1 MSMIDDAIN
10 GGLEPDFG
18 VPRRTLKNLPNP
30 TPNIDDEIIRTLTLN
45 LLSEYQQLET
55 PANPDLL
62 KLHIEA
68 FEDKISQL
76 ITDARVDELEALI
89 EKIECERP
97 DCTTDHSN
105 LRKKYV
111 TNRIKELKENKR

>member
-1 MSMIDDAIN
+1 MSKILSDEDGDTIWN
-10 GGLEPDFG
+10 D
-18 VPRRTLKNLPNP
+18 P

-76 ITDARVDELEALI
+76 ITDARVDELKHFDTLTYSFMSLGNDFDYSYRQSAV
-89 EKIECERP
+89 
-97 DCTTDHSN
+97 D
-105 LRKKYV
+105 
-111 TNRIKELKENKR
+111 NRIKELKENKR

>member
-1 MSMIDDAIN
+1 MS
-10 GGLEPDFG
+10 
-18 VPRRTLKNLPNP
+18 
-30 TPNIDDEIIRTLTLN
+30 NIDDEIEKTLTR
-45 LLSEYQQLET
+45 LLADVDDKMEF
-55 PANPDLL
+55 ANTLW
-62 KLHIEA
+62 KSNEMA
-68 FEDKISQL
+68 SRGVKISLNEATQAIKQL

-111 TNRIKELKENKR
+111 TNRIKELKENK

>member
-1 MSMIDDAIN
+1 MSKILSDEDGDTIWN
-10 GGLEPDFG
+10 D
-18 VPRRTLKNLPNP
+18 P
-30 TPNIDDEIIRTLTLN
+30 TPNIDDEIESN
-45 LLSEYQQLET
+45 LDVILIKFAVRVLDVYQDKENPTFGDLIDT
-55 PANPDLL
+55 PAQTI
-62 KLHIEA
+62 K
-68 FEDKISQL
+68 QL

-111 TNRIKELKENKR
+111 TNRIKELKDNKR